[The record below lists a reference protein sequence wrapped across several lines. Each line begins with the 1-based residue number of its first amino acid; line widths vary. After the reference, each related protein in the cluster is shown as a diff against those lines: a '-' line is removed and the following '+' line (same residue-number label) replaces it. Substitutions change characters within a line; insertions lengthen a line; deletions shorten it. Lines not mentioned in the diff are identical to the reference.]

1 VKTSRLALVVALA
14 AAFAAAQS
22 PYAFHFEFDQPGV
35 LPDATPGV
43 AAFNPTGSSTPTLFG
58 ASCGVMNQTMTINPT
73 YGAGFYNGK
82 LGSYPVSGAGMTPG
96 VPSFLEASFTCLGGY
111 GGPGT
116 YNDST
121 GVMGMYP
128 GAIAQLILN
137 VVTGDVALDTGVGP
151 WWITPPGTAFV
162 RHTYRIDTWVSG
174 SLTFASLRIDG
185 NYYLTGNW
193 LTATTTSDGFYMG
206 DGAGSSSIAA
216 NIAWDY
222 LSVGQSPQGPGQANS
237 VAASLFVNRSN
248 TTPHGQP
255 GLKGPFYDTVP
266 AGSNLTFEW
275 NGPANAPF
283 VLFFGPQ
290 NPANSYFG
298 CTGTLDVATPS
309 AYADLTI
316 MFDPFNPYTGFLFWL
331 DGCGKASQSFSI
343 PPWLLPGTPLGN
355 FQGGVFQSS
364 GCPFVLTAA
373 HYVTT

>member
-1 VKTSRLALVVALA
+1 VKTARFVAALA
-14 AAFAAAQS
+14 VAATLASAQA

-43 AAFNPTGSSTPTLFG
+43 GAFNATSTPTSTFFTAG
-58 ASCGVMNQTMTINPT
+58 CGVMNQNMTLDPT
-73 YGAGFYNGK
+73 YGAGFYNGT
-82 LGSYPVSGAGMTPG
+82 LGSYPVTGSGMIPG
-96 VPSFLEASFTCLGGY
+96 LPSFIEASFKSLGGF

-128 GAIAQLILN
+128 GAIAQIVLN
-137 VVTGDVALDTGVGP
+137 VVTGDIAISTTSGLLWT
-151 WWITPPGTAFV
+151 TPPGTAFT
-162 RHTYRIDTWVSG
+162 RHTYRLESYVVGVTTYVD
-174 SLTFASLRIDG
+174 LYIDG
-185 NYYLTGNW
+185 ILWFGGVPAP
-193 LTATTTSDGFYMG
+193 ATTTANGFYMG
-206 DGAGSSSIAA
+206 DGAGSSFIAA
-216 NIAWDY
+216 NIEWDY
-222 LSVGQSPQGPGQANS
+222 LSVGQATPGPGQPNS
-237 VAASLFVNRSN
+237 GDAALFVNRS
-248 TTPHGQP
+248 TTTHYGQP

-298 CTGTLDVATPS
+298 CFGWLDIATPN

-331 DGCGKASQSFSI
+331 DGCGKASQTFSV
-343 PPWLLPGTPLGN
+343 PPWLVPGTPLGN
-355 FQGGVFQSS
+355 FQGGVFQPS
-364 GCPFVLTAA
+364 GCPMVLTAA